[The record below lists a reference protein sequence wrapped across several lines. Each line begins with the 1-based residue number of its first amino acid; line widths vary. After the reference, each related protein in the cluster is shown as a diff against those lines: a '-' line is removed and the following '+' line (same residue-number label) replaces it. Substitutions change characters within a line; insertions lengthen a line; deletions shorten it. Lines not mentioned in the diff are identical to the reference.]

1 MFEIILILAILFLI
15 LTFFYKQAVCEFR
28 INQMEWNQKEKTA
41 SLSALSQMASI
52 NGQNP
57 IREIL
62 HEKVPLVIRGIPKA
76 SFWTH
81 EDVSNRPCF
90 SEIPVFKDVS
100 LTEWLK
106 DAKSATVATLCP
118 WKYPQA
124 EAIAKESG
132 IAIWAKKYINP
143 VIIHPLLRLWLT
155 PSYHCWAG
163 TVGLRK
169 TFATWT
175 CLFPVDGALSVTI
188 MPESVE
194 SSLPVHWRNC
204 IVKNLTAKDT
214 PFLSDLKYMD
224 IILRPGTCL
233 FMPAH
238 WYVSWTSH
246 ETSTIPMACT
256 ISYHTPISSL
266 AFSGGAH

>member
-1 MFEIILILAILFLI
+1 MLEIILIIVVCFLI

-28 INQMEWNQKEKTA
+28 INQMEWNQKDKTD
-41 SLSALSQMASI
+41 ALTLTLPK
-52 NGQNP
+52 NP

-81 EDVSNRPCF
+81 EDVANRSCF
-90 SEIPVFKDVS
+90 LEIPVFQDMS

-106 DAKSATVATLCP
+106 DAKSATAKSHVLCP

-143 VIIHPLLRLWLT
+143 VIIHPMLRFWLT

-224 IILRPGTCL
+224 VILRPGTCL

-246 ETSTIPMACT
+246 ETSTVVPMACT

-266 AFSGGAH
+266 AFSGGAS